1 MHFQKN
7 LIVLSALI
15 GLPTVFCLRPNTPA
29 VFADSRSEMLTKG
42 PAPLS
47 PVPVNLAQTSL
58 VKDLLENASEDSA
71 RTFLTRLTQFPD
83 RYWKSQNGIDAAK
96 WIQDQVIALNSS
108 VDPNVKLTVRL
119 FEHSWKMQPSVI
131 ARLESAIPTP
141 NTDIVITGTH
151 LDTIAYGS
159 FRREPNPNPAADDC
173 ASGSTVV
180 FESLRVLV
188 EGKMVP
194 TRPIGK
200 SPFAL
205 LIILTRIILMTM
217 QNFIGM
223 PPRKKA
229 SMAPGKCPKLTPAK
243 RLMS

>member
-1 MHFQKN
+1 MHLQKN
-7 LIVLSALI
+7 LIVLSALF
-15 GLPTVFCLRPNTPA
+15 GLPAVLCLRPNTPA
-29 VFADSRSEMLTKG
+29 VFADASSQTLTKA

-47 PVPVNLAQTSL
+47 PVPVNLSQTDL
-58 VKDLLENASEDSA
+58 VKGLLENASEDSA
-71 RTFLTRLTQFPD
+71 RNFLTRLTLFPD
-83 RYWKSQNGIDAAK
+83 RFYKSKNGIDAAK

-151 LDTIAYGS
+151 LDTIGYGS
-159 FRREPNPNPAADDC
+159 FRPEPNRNPAADDC

-194 TRPIGK
+194 VRPIGK
-200 SPFAL
+200 L
-205 LIILTRIILMTM
+205 
-217 QNFIGM
+217 
-223 PPRKKA
+223 
-229 SMAPGKCPKLTPAK
+229 
-243 RLMS
+243 